1 MVLLVSVIV
10 GGHYQKK
17 NICNICFWIDVTYA
31 SRVAT
36 AELTEWIVVRVWCA
50 PGLRACLFSYLEMLI
65 LIIINFVEIVKGC
78 Q

>member
-1 MVLLVSVIV
+1 M
-10 GGHYQKK
+10 QK
-17 NICNICFWIDVTYA
+17 CSLIDVTYA

-50 PGLRACLFSYLEMLI
+50 PGLKACLFSKLEMLI
-65 LIIINFVEIVKGC
+65 LIIINLVAIVKGC